1 MLLDKLLKTISPGK
15 NKQARS
21 APLTEPDIALALH
34 VEATQAPKAESAA
47 VQKLGALTKREHALL
62 LLLLEGC
69 TLKEAASRLT
79 IKYSTAN
86 THMTSLYKKLGVSTR
101 AELLIRY
108 LGVFKEQS
116 LEKRRELS

>member
-1 MLLDKLLKTISPGK
+1 MLLDRLLRNISSGK
-15 NKQARS
+15 NKQPER
-21 APLTEPDIALALH
+21 APLREAVQTPPACEEPAQEKTEPDSMSRLA
-34 VEATQAPKAESAA
+34 T
-47 VQKLGALTKREHALL
+47 LTKREHALL

-69 TLKEAASRLT
+69 TLKEAAGRLT

-108 LGVFKEQS
+108 LGTQKQAI
-116 LEKRRELS
+116 